1 MPTLRK
7 LTIALAISTLPL
19 TTAFAQTA
27 APATAAPATQ
37 AAEAFEPKVGQAGK
51 DVIWVPT
58 AQTLVDRMLEMGEVT
73 PEDYVVDLG
82 SGDGR
87 TVISVAK
94 LGARG
99 HGIEYNPDM
108 VALSKRNAEQAGVA
122 ERATFAQADIF
133 ESDFSDADVITL
145 FLLPDLNVR
154 LRPTL
159 LDMEP
164 GTRVVSNSFNMG
176 DWTPDE
182 TVEVAQDC
190 ESWCRAYKWVV
201 PAKVAGEW
209 TLGEGQLQL
218 DQTFQMLTGS
228 LTQEGESHAISDAK
242 MDGRSISFTA
252 NGTRYTGEV
261 AEDNRMTLSP
271 EGGQPL
277 SGTRSTG

>member
-1 MPTLRK
+1 MTMLRK
-7 LTIALAISTLPL
+7 LALACAVAAIPL
-19 TTAFAQTA
+19 AAPLAQTA
-27 APATAAPATQ
+27 TPQAPAAGAY
-37 AAEAFEPKVGQAGK
+37 EPRVGQEGK

-73 PEDYVVDLG
+73 ADDYVVDLG

-99 HGIEYNPDM
+99 HGIEYNPDL
-108 VALSKRNAEQAGVA
+108 VNLSKQNAEAAGVA
-122 ERATFAQADIF
+122 DRATFTQADIF

-159 LDMEP
+159 LDMKP

-176 DWTPDE
+176 DWTPDDS
-182 TVEVAQDC
+182 VEVAGEC
-190 ESWCRAYKWVV
+190 ENWCRAYKWVV

-209 TLGEGQLQL
+209 QVGEDQLAL
-218 DQTFQMLTGS
+218 DQTYQMLSGS
-228 LTQEGESHAISDAK
+228 LTKDGANHEISDAK
-242 MDGRSISFTA
+242 MDGRTISFTA
-252 NGTRYTGEV
+252 GGTRYTGEV
-261 AEDNRMTLSP
+261 ADDNTMTIAT
-271 EGGQPL
+271 EGGEPMNA
-277 SGTRSTG
+277 TRSAG

>member
-1 MPTLRK
+1 MLTLRTFT
-7 LTIALAISTLPL
+7 LACTIAVLPI
-19 TTAFAQTA
+19 TTALAQTASPA
-27 APATAAPATQ
+27 APATGTY
-37 AAEAFEPKVGQAGK
+37 EPKVGQEGK

-58 AQTLVDRMLEMGEVT
+58 AQTLVDSMLKMGEIT
-73 PEDYVVDLG
+73 ADDYVVDLG

-99 HGIEYNPDM
+99 HGIEYNADM
-108 VALSKRNAEQAGVA
+108 VALSKRNAEAAGVA
-122 ERATFAQADIF
+122 DRATFAQADIF

-182 TVEVAQDC
+182 TVEVADGC
-190 ESWCRAYKWVV
+190 TNWCRAYKWVV

-209 TLGEGQLQL
+209 TVGEGQLEL
-218 DQTFQMLTGS
+218 AQTYQMLSGS
-228 LTQEGESHAISDAK
+228 LTQDGTSHEISDAK
-242 MDGRSISFTA
+242 MDGRTIAFTA
-252 NGTRYTGEV
+252 NGTRYTGEI
-261 AEDNRMTLSP
+261 AADNTMTISAD
-271 EGGQPL
+271 GGERL
-277 SGTRSTG
+277 NATRSAG

>member
-1 MPTLRK
+1 MSKFRT
-7 LTIALAISTLPL
+7 LTIACTIAVFPL
-19 TTAFAQTA
+19 TAAFAQTP
-27 APATAAPATQ
+27 APAPQ
-37 AAEAFEPKVGQAGK
+37 AAETFEPQVGQAGK

-73 PEDYVVDLG
+73 ADDYVIDLG

-108 VALSKRNAEQAGVA
+108 VALSQRNAEAAGVA

-133 ESDFSDADVITL
+133 ESDFSEADVITL

-182 TVEVAQDC
+182 TVEVADEC
-190 ESWCRAYKWVV
+190 TNWCRAYKWVV

-209 TLGEGQLQL
+209 SLGEGQLEL
-218 DQTFQMLTGS
+218 TQTYQMLSGS
-228 LTQEGESHAISDAK
+228 MTHEGSSHQISDAK
-242 MDGRSISFTA
+242 MDGRNISFTA

-261 AEDNRMTLSP
+261 AENDTMTITA
-271 EGGQPL
+271 EGGDRI
-277 SGTRSTG
+277 SATRSAG